1 MYQMKNSASGLFE
14 VVWFVLGGL
23 MLFMAVDV
31 TQSSG
36 FSDSWYY
43 YLFSILAFLIYF
55 FRRRMRISRH

>member
-1 MYQMKNSASGLFE
+1 MKSSASGLFE
-14 VVWFVLGGL
+14 VIWFVLGGL

-36 FSDSWYY
+36 FGDSWYY

-55 FRRRMRISRH
+55 FRRRMRISRR